1 MRFGKLFRYDLRSGF
16 TSWIF
21 RLAAIIVLV
30 LVSCAEMYFRKHTV
44 YRLADAVPP
53 AGYMDYLCYLLGG
66 IREYMP
72 GGEENFLFPAKW
84 FLFHLLVQYG
94 CLHYSVRDLSSLG
107 STVLPRSGNRT
118 AWWLSKCLWNCC
130 YVTAVYALTAG
141 AVLLFC
147 MAAGEPVN
155 LQVTP
160 EFLNTLMG
168 AGCFYESIPAEF
180 SLVIVGLP
188 FFISLGNCLIQLVLT
203 LFLKP
208 MFSFGIAAAF
218 LLCGAYRNLPVFWET
233 FAMPVR
239 SAYVVENGFAAAEGA
254 VIALAAAVLA
264 AVIGTVCFKRKN
276 ILRMEG

>member
-1 MRFGKLFRYDLRSGF
+1 M
-16 TSWIF
+16 
-21 RLAAIIVLV
+21 
-30 LVSCAEMYFRKHTV
+30 
-44 YRLADAVPP
+44 
-53 AGYMDYLCYLLGG
+53 
-66 IREYMP
+66 
-72 GGEENFLFPAKW
+72 
-84 FLFHLLVQYG
+84 
-94 CLHYSVRDLSSLG
+94 
-107 STVLPRSGNRT
+107 
-118 AWWLSKCLWNCC
+118 
-130 YVTAVYALTAG
+130 
-141 AVLLFC
+141 
-147 MAAGEPVN
+147 
-155 LQVTP
+155 QVTP

-168 AGCFYESIPAEF
+168 AGCFYETIPAEF
-180 SLVIVGLP
+180 SLVAVGLP
-188 FFISLGNCLIQLVLT
+188 FLISLGNSLIQLVLT